1 MADVQTATEGDLSH
15 WSGRTLIDR
24 NGEEIGEVDFLYVD
38 RGTERPE
45 WAGVLNLHLL
55 GMRPALVPLARAWVR
70 GHRVRVPNVTKQQV
84 RNAPYVE
91 PDAGLSDAD
100 EALLAGYYRLGP
112 RVSRRP
118 SAPKPP
124 AGPRRRPR
132 RRGARA
138 GAASPLGGSERG
150 DSFGDG

>member
-1 MADVQTATEGDLSH
+1 MQTATEGDLRD

-24 NGEEIGEVDFLYVD
+24 NGEEIGEIDFLYVD

-55 GMRPALVPLARAWVR
+55 GMRPALVPLARASVR

-84 RNAPYVE
+84 RGAPYVE
-91 PDAGLSDAD
+91 PDAGLSEAD
-100 EALLAGYYRLGP
+100 EALLAGYYRLSP

-118 SAPKPP
+118 MPPKPP

-132 RRGARA
+132 PPGRSRGE
-138 GAASPLGGSERG
+138 PHP
-150 DSFGDG
+150 